1 MRFMMMP
8 IRIHV
13 ECIVHTNTCV
23 SIGELLSYQYRKL
36 DERESEQENTYA
48 FVYFII
54 WWMRARMYFSVN
66 LKPHFGIGGNEIQH
80 IGSSSSSRLRAQSY
94 WQWMMESH
102 SFQNQK
108 FRKIRIDLHNTKWMM
123 IFSTNIEYYM
133 CYNVACIP
141 TISAVNTLY
150 YRYIP
155 LRKCMCVAV
164 DRAPQ

>member
-36 DERESEQENTYA
+36 DERESERENAYA

-66 LKPHFGIGGNEIQH
+66 LKPYFGIGGNEIQH
-80 IGSSSSSRLRAQSY
+80 IGSSSSSRRRAQSY

-102 SFQNQK
+102 SFPNQK
-108 FRKIRIDLHNTKWMM
+108 FPQNSHRLAQHQVDDDLFNQYRILYVLQRCMHTND
-123 IFSTNIEYYM
+123 FS
-133 CYNVACIP
+133 
-141 TISAVNTLY
+141 SQ
-150 YRYIP
+150 YII
-155 LRKCMCVAV
+155 LSIYSTS
-164 DRAPQ
+164 